1 MFKKDSCDVLR
12 ALFHQFGV
20 VDVDTQGKEKTGV
33 SPVNELVRAV
43 LRAEGEER
51 EREGLGGVE
60 PRTDGGRGGG
70 AGRNTSTK
78 LANFA
83 SLVVT
88 ARCT

>member
-33 SPVNELVRAV
+33 SPVNELMRAV
-43 LRAEGEER
+43 LMRGNVRAYNNDWYTMCSG
-51 EREGLGGVE
+51 
-60 PRTDGGRGGG
+60 
-70 AGRNTSTK
+70 NTSTK

-88 ARCT
+88 ARWT